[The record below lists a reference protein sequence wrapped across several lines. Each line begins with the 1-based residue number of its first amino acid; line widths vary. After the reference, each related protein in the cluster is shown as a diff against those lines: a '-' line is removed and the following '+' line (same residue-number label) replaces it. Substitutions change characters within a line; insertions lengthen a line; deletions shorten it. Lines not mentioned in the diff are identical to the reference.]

1 MLEPTFQEVQHY
13 ASTHNFIPI
22 RLTLLADQET
32 PISLYQKCMEEASFL
47 LESVE
52 GGGHWSRYSF
62 IGLRPFL
69 RVEATDQQ
77 VTLHKESGERQ
88 QFSRNPMEVLR
99 ELCQQY
105 KAPSIGEFPPLTGGA
120 IGYLGYNTLR
130 YVETQLP
137 KHRNQPLDIPDLH
150 VVFVDEMLVYDHVK
164 QEIQCMVH
172 IRVSEEDTEESLQIK
187 YEKARSRLVALR
199 DYILHTAVPLDTR
212 LRQQGN
218 EISQTGKLDSY
229 CQPDQ
234 LGEEAKNLATNSLQS
249 NMTLSEY
256 ETMIAKAKEYI
267 ASGDIFQVVLSQ
279 RMTMKTDVDPFTVY
293 RMLRTTNPSPYLYY
307 LPFESATLVGAS
319 PEVLVKVQ
327 NNKIEVRPIA
337 GTRKRGATLEEDMAL
352 EQELLSDPK
361 ELAEHH
367 MLVDLARNDAG
378 RVSKY
383 GTVKVGNA
391 LHVDR
396 YSHVMHIVSDVS
408 GEMREDLDCFDALLA
423 AFPAGT
429 VSGAPKLRAMEI
441 IAELEQD
448 ARHTYAG
455 SICYFSFTGNLDSCI
470 TIRTLL
476 FTEDH
481 VHIQAGGGIVAD
493 SVAELEYQEAMNKA
507 AAMVKALEKAEKL
520 FQPKGVALC

>member
-32 PISLYQKCMEEASFL
+32 PISLYQKCTEEAAFL

-69 RVEATDQQ
+69 RLEAIDQK
-77 VTLHKESGERQ
+77 VTLLKESGEREQ
-88 QFSRNPMEVLR
+88 CNRNPMEVLR
-99 ELCQQY
+99 KLCQQY
-105 KAPSIGEFPPLTGGA
+105 RAPSIHDFPPLTGGA

-137 KHRNQPLDIPDLH
+137 KHQNHPLDIPDMH

-172 IRVSEEDTEESLQIK
+172 LRVSEEDTEESLQIK
-187 YEKARSRLVALR
+187 YAKAGARLVALR
-199 DYILHTAVPLDTR
+199 DHIMHTAIPSDLR
-212 LRQQGN
+212 LQQLN
-218 EISQTGKLDSY
+218 KISQMENLESSSKPS
-229 CQPDQ
+229 QV
-234 LGEEAKNLATNSLQS
+234 GEVAKKPKTSSLQS

-256 ETMIAKAKEYI
+256 ETMISKAKEYI

-279 RMTMKTDVDPFTVY
+279 RMTMKTNVDPFAVY

-307 LPFESATLVGAS
+307 LPLGSATLVGAS

-327 NNKIEVRPIA
+327 NNKVEVRPIA
-337 GTRKRGATLEEDMAL
+337 GTRKRGATNEEDLAL
-352 EQELLSDPK
+352 EQELLADPK

-367 MLVDLARNDAG
+367 MLVDLARNDVG

-383 GTVKVGNA
+383 GTVKVENP

-441 IAELEQD
+441 IAELERD

-476 FTEDH
+476 FTQDQ

-507 AAMVKALEKAEKL
+507 AAMVKALEKAEQL

>member
-32 PISLYQKCMEEASFL
+32 PISLYQKCTEESAFL

-69 RVEATDQQ
+69 RVEAIDQQ
-77 VTLHKESGERQ
+77 VTLLKESGEREQ
-88 QFSRNPMEVLR
+88 YNRNPMEVLR

-105 KAPSIGEFPPLTGGA
+105 RAPAIAEFPPLTGGA

-137 KHRNQPLDIPDLH
+137 KHRNQPLDIPDMH

-172 IRVSEEDTEESLQIK
+172 IRVSEEDTEESLQMK
-187 YEKARSRLVALR
+187 YAKAGARLVALR
-199 DYILHTAVPLDTR
+199 DHILHTPVPKDTR
-212 LRQQGN
+212 LQQN
-218 EISQTGKLDSY
+218 QLSQLD
-229 CQPDQ
+229 
-234 LGEEAKNLATNSLQS
+234 EAVKKPETSSLQS
-249 NMTLSEY
+249 NMSLSEY
-256 ETMIAKAKEYI
+256 KTMISKAKEYI

-279 RMTMKTDVDPFTVY
+279 RMTMKTDVDPFAVY

-307 LPFESATLVGAS
+307 LPFGSATLVGAS

-327 NNKIEVRPIA
+327 NNKVEVRPIA
-337 GTRKRGATLEEDMAL
+337 GTRKRGATIEEDVAL
-352 EQELLSDPK
+352 EQELLADPK

-367 MLVDLARNDAG
+367 MLVDLARNDVG

-383 GTVKVGNA
+383 GTVKVENP

-476 FTEDH
+476 FTQNH

-493 SVAELEYQEAMNKA
+493 SIAELEYQEAMNKA
-507 AAMVKALEKAEKL
+507 AAMVKALEKAEQQ

>member
-32 PISLYQKCMEEASFL
+32 PISLYQKCTEQAAFL

-52 GGGHWSRYSF
+52 GGGRWSRYSF

-69 RVEATDQQ
+69 RVEAIDQQ
-77 VTLHKESGERQ
+77 VTLLKESGEREQ
-88 QFSRNPMEVLR
+88 YNRNPMEVLR

-105 KAPSIGEFPPLTGGA
+105 RAPSIAEFPPLTGGA

-137 KHRNQPLDIPDLH
+137 KHQNQPLDIPDMH
-150 VVFVDEMLVYDHVK
+150 VVFVDEMLVYDHAK

-187 YEKARSRLVALR
+187 YAKASARLVALR
-199 DYILHTAVPLDTR
+199 DHILHTPIPKDTR
-212 LRQQGN
+212 LQQYQL
-218 EISQTGKLDSY
+218 SQLD
-229 CQPDQ
+229 
-234 LGEEAKNLATNSLQS
+234 EAVKKPETSSLQS
-249 NMTLSEY
+249 NMSLSEY
-256 ETMIAKAKEYI
+256 KTMIAKAKDYI

-279 RMTMKTDVDPFTVY
+279 RMTMKTDVDPFAVY

-307 LPFESATLVGAS
+307 LPFGSATLVGAS

-327 NNKIEVRPIA
+327 NKKVEVRPIA
-337 GTRKRGATLEEDMAL
+337 GTRKRGATIEEDLTL
-352 EQELLSDPK
+352 EQELLADPK

-367 MLVDLARNDAG
+367 MLVDLARNDVG
-378 RVSKY
+378 RVSTY
-383 GTVKVGNA
+383 GTVKVENP

-476 FTEDH
+476 FTQNH

-507 AAMVKALEKAEKL
+507 AAMVKALEKAEL
-520 FQPKGVALC
+520 HFQPKGVALC